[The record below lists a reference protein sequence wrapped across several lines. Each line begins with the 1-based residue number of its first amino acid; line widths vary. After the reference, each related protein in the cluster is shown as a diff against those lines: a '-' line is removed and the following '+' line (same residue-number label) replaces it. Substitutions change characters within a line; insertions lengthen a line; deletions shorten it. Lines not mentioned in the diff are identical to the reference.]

1 MQQTLPRLIS
11 SLALSGLLLGLSA
24 CSEGTQRVDRPDV
37 VLLLLDTTR
46 ADALGPFGGEQ
57 AAATP
62 FLDSLAA
69 ESVVFE
75 NAWTGSTWTGPSSAS
90 VFSGLIPP
98 RHGLVQNLWAQV
110 GTGRDDRKLM
120 DYMASV
126 ELVAIPDSIQTIPEH
141 LKAAGYQTI
150 GVATNPNICKEFGF
164 TRGFDQYELQIDA
177 DSDTAVDLMLGFAE
191 ELDPARPRFFF
202 LHLNDPHVPYKQ
214 RAPWC
219 PHTDK
224 KGCSDHCRYYSE
236 VSFLDSQLER
246 LFEALQLEED
256 AVIALVTDHGE
267 EFNDHGHLFHRYS
280 VHREL
285 SRAALM
291 VKAPGAQPRRTRM
304 PAHQVDVLPTILER
318 LDLAPPETRDG
329 IALIPALDDAQMLER
344 PLITHRIGGKEDRVL
359 WALSVGRWRLIEELP
374 DGELKL
380 YDIEADPREQN
391 DLAASQPEKLAE
403 LRARFAQ
410 LRSELVPVPQAHVRV
425 DMTEHLTEELI
436 KLGYA
441 GDQH

>member
-1 MQQTLPRLIS
+1 MQLTSPRS
-11 SLALSGLLLGLSA
+11 TSLFALLGLALCLGA
-24 CSEGTQRVDRPDV
+24 CSEGSSRADRPDV

-46 ADALGPFGGEQ
+46 ADALGPFGGEA

-62 FLDSLAA
+62 FLDELAA

-110 GTGRDDRKLM
+110 GTGRDERKLL

-126 ELVAIPDSIQTIPEH
+126 DLIAIPDSIQTIPEH
-141 LKAAGYQTI
+141 LKAAGYQTV

-177 DSDTAVDLMLGFAE
+177 DSDTAVDLMLGFAK
-191 ELDPARPRFFF
+191 ELDPERPRFFF

-246 LFEALQLEED
+246 LFEALQLDED
-256 AVIALVTDHGE
+256 TLVALVTDHGE

-285 SRAALM
+285 SRAALI
-291 VKAPGAQPRRTRM
+291 VKAPGTPPRRTTL
-304 PAHQVDVLPTILER
+304 PAHQVDVLPTLLER

-329 IALIPALDDAQMLER
+329 VALIPALDDESMRER

-374 DGELKL
+374 DGELML
-380 YDIEADPREQN
+380 FDIEADPREQN
-391 DLAASQPEKLAE
+391 DLSQSEPEKLAE
-403 LRARFAQ
+403 LRARFAE
-410 LRSELVPVPQAHVRV
+410 LRSGIQPVPKAHVRV